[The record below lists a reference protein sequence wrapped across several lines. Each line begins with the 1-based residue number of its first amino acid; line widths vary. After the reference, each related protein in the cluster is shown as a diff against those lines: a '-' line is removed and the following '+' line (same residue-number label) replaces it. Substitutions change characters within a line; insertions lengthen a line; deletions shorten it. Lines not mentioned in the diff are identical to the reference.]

1 MNLTED
7 CIITFKE
14 PVFVGGSF
22 YRGRCKGAKYIGDR
36 TISGKIL
43 KESYG
48 STGQHT
54 FTILVDSC
62 TGENSGQYKKGA
74 KVRRKG
80 RNLYPNVIDLVT
92 PNEEKYQQL
101 QQQKKLRKELAFSV

>member
-62 TGENSGQYKKGA
+62 TGENSGQYKKGD
-74 KVRRKG
+74 KVISKG
-80 RNLYPNVIDLVT
+80 
-92 PNEEKYQQL
+92 QL
-101 QQQKKLRKELAFSV
+101 IEPKHI